1 MPEARENDELLVARA
16 QGGDGAAFGQL
27 VERYQ
32 DAIFNGISRMVGRR
46 EDVEDL
52 AQEVFLKAF
61 RGIARFD
68 GRSALYTWL
77 YAIAINTVISHRRK
91 VGARANVGPMPSYD
105 GDDEG
110 GSFEMA
116 DDADPPDAIAEQ
128 RELRAMV
135 ERAIDRIDPEYRVA
149 LVLRDVEGFDYET
162 IADLL
167 GVPQG
172 TVKSRIHRARSAL
185 REQLKDAVA

>member
-1 MPEARENDELLVARA
+1 MPGHDDE
-16 QGGDGAAFGQL
+16 
-27 VERYQ
+27 
-32 DAIFNGISRMVGRR
+32 
-46 EDVEDL
+46 
-52 AQEVFLKAF
+52 
-61 RGIARFD
+61 
-68 GRSALYTWL
+68 
-77 YAIAINTVISHRRK
+77 
-91 VGARANVGPMPSYD
+91 
-105 GDDEG
+105 DEG
-110 GSFEMA
+110 GTFELA
-116 DDADPPDAIAEQ
+116 DEADPPDAIAEQ

-185 REQLKDAVA
+185 REQFKDAVA

>member
-16 QGGDGAAFGQL
+16 QRGDSAAFGQL

-32 DAIFNGISRMVGRR
+32 DAIYNGISRMVARR

-52 AQEVFLKAF
+52 AQEVFLKAY

-77 YAIAINTVISHRRK
+77 YSIAINTVISHRRK
-91 VGARANVGPMPSYD
+91 VGARANVGPMPGHD
-105 GDDEG
+105 DEDEG
-110 GSFEMA
+110 GTFELA
-116 DDADPPDAIAEQ
+116 DEADPPDAIAEQ

-185 REQLKDAVA
+185 REQFKDAVA